1 MRQTLFGVLL
11 ILGTLC
17 ADQPVKTAWAAQLT
31 YDYKRTN
38 KVVTLVEDAS
48 ALIEKKGE
56 EVFPAFRKH
65 GSKWYQGDSY
75 LFIYDLKGV
84 NVVHP
89 VQSELEGK
97 NLISFK
103 DINGKP
109 VIKMIIDTVTKTREH
124 RGWVH
129 YMWIRPEEIFP
140 LWKSAYVRKV
150 ISPSG
155 NQYAIGSG
163 IYNLKIEK
171 EFIVEMVDSAV
182 ELLKKEGKAAFDQF
196 RNKASPFDFM
206 DSYIFVIDEKGMAVV
221 DPGFP
226 SLEQRNLL
234 NNKDA
239 AGRYIVREMIHKL
252 ERSGDTTWISY
263 MWPKPGKV
271 KPSKKLAYIRKVKLS
286 KETFIVGAGYSP
298 ARPIWMR

>member
-11 ILGTLC
+11 ILGALC
-17 ADQPVKTAWAAQLT
+17 ADQAVKTAWAAQLT
-31 YDYKRTN
+31 YEYKRTN
-38 KVVTLVEDAS
+38 KVVTLVEEAS

-65 GSKWYQGDSY
+65 GSKWYQGHSY

-89 VQSELEGK
+89 VQSEFEGK
-97 NLISFK
+97 NLINLK

-109 VIKMIIDTVTKTREH
+109 VIRMIIDTVTKTREH
-124 RGWVH
+124 SGWVH

-140 LWKSAYVRKV
+140 IWKSAYVRKV

-163 IYNLKIEK
+163 LYNLRVEK

-182 ELLKKEGKAAFDQF
+182 ELLKIEGKDAFDQF
-196 RNKASPFDFM
+196 RDKASPFIFI
-206 DSYIFVIDEKGMAVV
+206 DSYIFVIDEKGTAVV

-226 SLEQRNLL
+226 SLEGRNLL
-234 NNKDA
+234 NHKDA

-252 ERSGDTTWISY
+252 KRSGDTTWISY

-271 KPSKKLAYIRKVKLS
+271 KPSRGLAYVRKVKLS
-286 KETFIVGAGYSP
+286 KETFIVGAGFSP